1 MVMTNVAK
9 FAAELKMPA
18 DVLLEQLKA
27 AGVTKSSPDDSL
39 TEADKEQLLTALRRS
54 HGADDP
60 LKKKKITLTRKQT
73 SEIKQADGTGKARTI
88 KVEVRKK
95 RVFVQRDG
103 VEMAVEAPASEGAVP
118 AVDQQIPVEQF
129 G

>member
-60 LKKKKITLTRKQT
+60 GAARVVA
-73 SEIKQADGTGKARTI
+73 ERPPQAADVHVHDALVTVEVVAPHPLGQLPARDRKARSQF
-88 KVEVRKK
+88 VRG
-95 RVFVQRDG
+95 RARRTRERQ
-103 VEMAVEAPASEGAVP
+103 E
-118 AVDQQIPVEQF
+118 
-129 G
+129 

>member
-39 TEADKEQLLTALRRS
+39 TEADKGPVAHGFASVGTVPMIRSRR
-54 HGADDP
+54 
-60 LKKKKITLTRKQT
+60 
-73 SEIKQADGTGKARTI
+73 
-88 KVEVRKK
+88 K
-95 RVFVQRDG
+95 RS
-103 VEMAVEAPASEGAVP
+103 P
-118 AVDQQIPVEQF
+118 
-129 G
+129 